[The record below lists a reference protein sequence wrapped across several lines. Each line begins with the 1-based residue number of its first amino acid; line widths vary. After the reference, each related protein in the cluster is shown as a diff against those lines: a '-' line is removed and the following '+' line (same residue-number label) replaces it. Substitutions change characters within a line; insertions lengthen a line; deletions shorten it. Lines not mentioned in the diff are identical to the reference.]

1 MGTNVYGTGSIKTW
15 KTRHIV
21 SEDIWIFLQCIVGR
35 TSKVAWSFSWMT
47 SRTSLRVVGDCEWLA
62 LNLSHSLNK
71 QLATTSAGKLRPPVP
86 TAGMA
91 TVLSWRL
98 CAASRT
104 FLTKWRT
111 TWTTMWHLCCVD
123 GHNLTSLRCPNHIQN
138 WILTSR
144 SRSNYRL
151 CRPIYACM

>member
-1 MGTNVYGTGSIKTW
+1 MRAHTLLFRWFMGTNVYGTGSIKTW

-111 TWTTMWHLCCVD
+111 TWTTMYICAASTDTTWPAYVV
-123 GHNLTSLRCPNHIQN
+123 
-138 WILTSR
+138 
-144 SRSNYRL
+144 
-151 CRPIYACM
+151 PIIYKTEF